1 MIRTFAIV
9 ATVALAATACSS
21 GASPDPG
28 QARPASSTASVAA
41 TPTTTGIDPSAAA
54 HVAPVAPSQLKATGE
69 AGTVCLQWSSTGE
82 DVAHYEILR
91 RAAGAVDWTP
101 IGRAAATDRA
111 YLDKAPS
118 STASAYGI
126 RAVNGY
132 GASSAVTESRTV
144 TAGG

>member
-1 MIRTFAIV
+1 MIRTFVIV

-21 GASPDPG
+21 GTSPDPS
-28 QARPASSTASVAA
+28 QSRPPSPSAAA

-54 HVAPVAPSQLKATGE
+54 HVAPVAPSQLEATAE
-69 AGTVCLQWSSTGE
+69 AGIVRLQWPSTGE
-82 DVAHYEILR
+82 DVAYYEILR
-91 RAAGAVDWTP
+91 RTAGVVDWTP

-126 RAVNGY
+126 RVVNGY
-132 GASSAVTESRTV
+132 GTSSSITESRPV
-144 TAGG
+144 TAVS

>member
-9 ATVALAATACSS
+9 ATVALAATACAS

-28 QARPASSTASVAA
+28 QSRPASPTTSAAA

-54 HVAPVAPSQLKATGE
+54 HVAPVAPAQLEATAE
-69 AGTVCLQWSSTGE
+69 SGTVRLQWPSTGE
-82 DVAHYEILR
+82 DVAYYEILR
-91 RAAGAVDWTP
+91 RAAGVVDWTS
-101 IGRAAATDRA
+101 IGRAAPTDKT

-118 STASAYGI
+118 STRSTYGI

-132 GASSAVTESRTV
+132 GTSSAVVESRPV
-144 TAGG
+144 TPVS